1 MGSIPPLFTIP
12 ASTGAPS
19 SIYNDSSL
27 RQSLPGRV
35 PRLDLNRRKSMK
47 QRNLFPPSGAVTQPL
62 PNEIQVQVR
71 QLLAQLL
78 VAVPEA
84 VEQLDRR
91 EGEDDEQDP
100 H

>member
-1 MGSIPPLFTIP
+1 
-12 ASTGAPS
+12 
-19 SIYNDSSL
+19 
-27 RQSLPGRV
+27 
-35 PRLDLNRRKSMK
+35 MK
-47 QRNLFPPSGAVTQPL
+47 QKNLFPQPGAVTQPL

-84 VEQLDRR
+84 AVEPNRR

-100 H
+100 S

>member
-1 MGSIPPLFTIP
+1 
-12 ASTGAPS
+12 
-19 SIYNDSSL
+19 
-27 RQSLPGRV
+27 
-35 PRLDLNRRKSMK
+35 MK